1 MKKVRAAIVGYGNI
15 GQYVLEALQAAPDFE
30 IAGVVR
36 RAGAENRPAELS
48 EYPVVKNIKELEG
61 KPLICYTIDAA
72 RKFTTDD
79 NICVSTDDDAIIKVV
94 EAYGLRIPFKRP
106 GYLATDNAGTNG
118 VLLHALDFY
127 ERKGNQYDMV
137 VLLQVTSPFRRAE
150 DVIEAVKHYDDSI
163 DMVTSVMP
171 AKCNPYYDGLLAISK
186 GDGSIE
192 RRQDAPRVWQQNGAV
207 YVINPLQLKAKGL
220 AGMTKIRKY
229 VMDEL
234 HSVDIDNMLDWK
246 IAEIMLKDKLV
257 EI

>member
-1 MKKVRAAIVGYGNI
+1 M
-15 GQYVLEALQAAPDFE
+15 
-30 IAGVVR
+30 
-36 RAGAENRPAELS
+36 RPLVIIPARGGS
-48 EYPVVKNIKELEG
+48 KGIPHKNIKELEG

-106 GYLATDNAGTNG
+106 G
-118 VLLHALDFY
+118 
-127 ERKGNQYDMV
+127 RKGNQYDMV

-171 AKCNPYYDGLLAISK
+171 AKCNPYYDGFEDDADGLLAISK